1 MVEIMYKIKWSNEA
15 KLDIKNI
22 YDFIKLKSLEAAKN
36 LVTNIRNAPKS
47 VVFENQYSADEYATE
62 CRKIVVKNY
71 KILYIADL
79 HNKTINV
86 IAVFDTRQNPEKL
99 SDIVVKP

>member
-1 MVEIMYKIKWSNEA
+1 VVEIMYKIKWSNEA

>member
-1 MVEIMYKIKWSNEA
+1 MYKIKWSNEA
-15 KLDIKNI
+15 KLDVKNI
-22 YDFIKLKSLEAAKN
+22 YDFIKLKSLESAKN

-99 SDIVVKP
+99 SNIVVKP

>member
-1 MVEIMYKIKWSNEA
+1 VVEIMFKIKWSNEA
-15 KLDIKNI
+15 KLDVKNI
-22 YDFIKLKSLEAAKN
+22 YDFIKLKSVEAAKN

-47 VVFENQYSADEYATE
+47 VVFENQYSTDEYASE

-71 KILYIADL
+71 KILYVANVQ
-79 HNKTINV
+79 NKTINV

-99 SDIVVKP
+99 LDIVVKP